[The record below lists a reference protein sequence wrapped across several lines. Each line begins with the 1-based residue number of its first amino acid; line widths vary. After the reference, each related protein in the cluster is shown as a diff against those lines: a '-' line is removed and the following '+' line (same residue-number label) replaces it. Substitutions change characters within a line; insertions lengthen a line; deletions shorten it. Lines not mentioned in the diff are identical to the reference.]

1 MTTWPILSV
10 VTFLP
15 VVGALL
21 IYISRGD
28 DEAAQRNSR
37 WIALWTTL
45 ITFAVSLILVV
56 RFDPAQPDF
65 QFVEKAPWLANAITY
80 HMGVDGISLP
90 FVILTTAL
98 MPFCILA
105 SWKSITMRVREYMM
119 AFLLLE
125 TLMIGTFSAL
135 DLVLFYL
142 FFEGGLI
149 PMFLIIG
156 VWGGPRRVY
165 ASFKFFL
172 YTLLGSVLMLL
183 AIMALYWNAGTT
195 DIPTLMHTAVP
206 RSLQTWAWLAFF
218 ASFAVKMPMWPVHTW
233 LPDAHVEA
241 PTAGSVILAAILLKM
256 GGYGFLRFS
265 LPMFP
270 LASHDFA
277 PLIFSLSAIA
287 IIYTSLVALMQE
299 DMKKLIAYSSVAH
312 MGFVTMGIFA
322 GTTQGVAGGVFQMI
336 SHGIVSGALFLCV
349 GIVYDRM
356 HTREIAAYGG
366 LVNRMPLY
374 ALVFMV
380 FTMANVG
387 LPGTSGFVGEFMTL
401 IGTFKVS
408 VPTATFATTG
418 VILSAAY
425 ALWLY
430 RKIVFGALVKPSL
443 ATIKDLTFRESLTLM
458 PLVILTILFGVYPK
472 PVLDM
477 SAASVQQ
484 LVTNYG
490 HSGDCHQ
497 GSRAAAVKARTMNFE
512 SAGYQLLP
520 VLPELVLAIGAM
532 VLLMI
537 GAYRGQQTTGLVTG
551 LAVCLLVV
559 VGALELWLPAGKLTT
574 FNGSFIVDDFAR
586 FLKILAL
593 IGSARDADPVGGI
606 PGRSVPAHLRIC
618 HPGPALDA
626 RHDGADLG
634 RRPDHALSRARADV
648 ARALRGR
655 GEQPRQR
662 QIDRS
667 RPEIFRAG
675 RVVVGHAAVWCLAG
689 LRLYRHCELRRHR
702 GGRQDRQ
709 HRHRVRTG
717 VPAGRAVLQGLGRAV
732 PHVDA

>member
-1 MTTWPILSV
+1 MTTWPILFV

-15 VVGALL
+15 TVGAILL
-21 IYISRGD
+21 YALARGN
-28 DEAAQRNSR
+28 DEAAARNAR

-45 ITFAVSLILVV
+45 VTFVVSLILIW
-56 RFDPAQPDF
+56 RFDATQTEF
-65 QFVEKAPWLANAITY
+65 QFVEKASWLATGITY
-80 HMGVDGISLP
+80 HMGIDGISLP

-98 MPFCILA
+98 MPFCIIA
-105 SWKSITMRVREYMM
+105 SWKSITSRVREYMM

-125 TLMIGTFSAL
+125 TLMVGTFCAL

-206 RSLQTWAWLAFF
+206 QSLQKWAWLAFF

-277 PLIFSLSAIA
+277 PLIFSLSVIA

-322 GTTQGVAGGVFQMI
+322 GTIQGVAGGVFQMI

-387 LPGTSGFVGEFMTL
+387 LPGTSGFIGEFMTL
-401 IGTFKVS
+401 IGTFKTS
-408 VPTATFATTG
+408 IPTTVFATTG

-430 RKIVFGALVKPSL
+430 RKIIFGALVKPSL
-443 ATIKDLTFRESLTLM
+443 MTIKDMTFRECLTLF
-458 PLVILTILFGVYPK
+458 PLVALTLLFGVYPK

-484 LVTNYG
+484 LVTNYNT
-490 HSGDCHQ
+490 
-497 GSRAAAVKARTMNFE
+497 AVTAVKA
-512 SAGYQLLP
+512 AALL
-520 VLPELVLAIGAM
+520 
-532 VLLMI
+532 
-537 GAYRGQQTTGLVTG
+537 Q
-551 LAVCLLVV
+551 
-559 VGALELWLPAGKLTT
+559 
-574 FNGSFIVDDFAR
+574 
-586 FLKILAL
+586 
-593 IGSARDADPVGGI
+593 
-606 PGRSVPAHLRIC
+606 
-618 HPGPALDA
+618 
-626 RHDGADLG
+626 
-634 RRPDHALSRARADV
+634 
-648 ARALRGR
+648 
-655 GEQPRQR
+655 
-662 QIDRS
+662 
-667 RPEIFRAG
+667 
-675 RVVVGHAAVWCLAG
+675 
-689 LRLYRHCELRRHR
+689 
-702 GGRQDRQ
+702 
-709 HRHRVRTG
+709 
-717 VPAGRAVLQGLGRAV
+717 
-732 PHVDA
+732 